1 MVSADP
7 ITVGENATVVV
18 SGLAD
23 ATGIVSVVINGVV
36 YEASIVG
43 GVASVVVSG
52 LTENV
57 TAVVSYAGDDR
68 YNNASASV
76 DIVVYPQ
83 PVPPKEDLNVS
94 ISADDITEGE
104 IAVIEISG
112 LADATGN
119 ITAAVNDKNYSTR
132 IRSGGVAFIFVY
144 DLTEN
149 ATAVISY
156 SGDDKY
162 NNFTKSVNITVNPK
176 EKVDSTINVNAEDIV
191 EGETANV
198 LITIPGDATGNVTV
212 ILNGESRVIDIN
224 STTVRGLN
232 GILSMLVTY
241 ENLTAGN
248 YTVIAVYSGNNNY
261 NPSNATAAFVVGK
274 TAKENATMDIDVSP
288 VTEGQN
294 VTVNVE
300 LPEDATGTVNAFVN
314 GKNYTVPLKDGK
326 ATITIPKLAA
336 GNYTIPV
343 TYSGDDKYNSE
354 TEEVNVTVKE
364 DQKSNIIKAPDVT
377 KYFRGSERFVVT
389 VTDYQGSP
397 LANKTVVININ
408 GASYTRNTDANGTA
422 SIALGLNSGVYNATV
437 TVDSNTINSVVTI
450 LPTVNGSDVVKMYRN
465 ATQYYATFLD
475 SEGKYLADGTVVR
488 FNINGVMY
496 DRMVSGGKG
505 LARLNINL
513 EQGKYIITTMNTV
526 TGENTAN
533 NITVLSLI
541 TENRDVTKYYRNAT
555 QYTVKVLGEDG
566 KAVGAGVTVR
576 FNINGVF
583 YERQTDASGIAK
595 LNINLQAGDYI
606 ITAEYNGCM
615 VSNNIKILP
624 ILNATDVSMKYRDG
638 TQFKANL
645 VDGQGKPC
653 VNQVVTFNIN
663 GVFYNRITDAS
674 GQAKL
679 NINLMPG
686 EYIITSSYNGSS
698 IANTIKISA

>member
-1 MVSADP
+1 
-7 ITVGENATVVV
+7 
-18 SGLAD
+18 
-23 ATGIVSVVINGVV
+23 
-36 YEASIVG
+36 
-43 GVASVVVSG
+43 
-52 LTENV
+52 
-57 TAVVSYAGDDR
+57 
-68 YNNASASV
+68 
-76 DIVVYPQ
+76 
-83 PVPPKEDLNVS
+83 
-94 ISADDITEGE
+94 
-104 IAVIEISG
+104 
-112 LADATGN
+112 
-119 ITAAVNDKNYSTR
+119 
-132 IRSGGVAFIFVY
+132 
-144 DLTEN
+144 
-149 ATAVISY
+149 
-156 SGDDKY
+156 DDKY

-212 ILNGESRVIDIN
+212 ILNSESSVIDIN

-261 NPSNATAAFVVGK
+261 NPSNATDAFVVGK

-377 KYFRGSERFVVT
+377 KYFRGPERFVVT
-389 VTDYQGSP
+389 VTDYQGTP
-397 LANKTVVININ
+397 LVNKTVVININ

-496 DRMVSGGKG
+496 DRKVSRGKG

-566 KAVGAGVTVR
+566 KTVGAGVTVR

-615 VSNNIKILP
+615 VSNNIKVLP

-645 VDGQGKPC
+645 VDGQGKPY
-653 VNQVVTFNIN
+653 VNQAVTFNIN

>member
-1 MVSADP
+1 
-7 ITVGENATVVV
+7 
-18 SGLAD
+18 
-23 ATGIVSVVINGVV
+23 
-36 YEASIVG
+36 
-43 GVASVVVSG
+43 
-52 LTENV
+52 
-57 TAVVSYAGDDR
+57 
-68 YNNASASV
+68 
-76 DIVVYPQ
+76 
-83 PVPPKEDLNVS
+83 
-94 ISADDITEGE
+94 
-104 IAVIEISG
+104 
-112 LADATGN
+112 
-119 ITAAVNDKNYSTR
+119 
-132 IRSGGVAFIFVY
+132 
-144 DLTEN
+144 
-149 ATAVISY
+149 
-156 SGDDKY
+156 
-162 NNFTKSVNITVNPK
+162 
-176 EKVDSTINVNAEDIV
+176 
-191 EGETANV
+191 
-198 LITIPGDATGNVTV
+198 
-212 ILNGESRVIDIN
+212 
-224 STTVRGLN
+224 
-232 GILSMLVTY
+232 MLMLKTF
-241 ENLTAGN
+241 
-248 YTVIAVYSGNNNY
+248 TVIAVYSGNNKY

-274 TAKENATMDIDVSP
+274 PAKENATMDIDVAP

-300 LPEDATGTVNAFVN
+300 LSEDATGTVTASVN

-326 ATITIPKLAA
+326 ATITIPELAA

-364 DQKSNIIKAPDVT
+364 DKKSNIIKAPDVT
-377 KYFRGSERFVVT
+377 KYFRGPERFVVT
-389 VTDYQGSP
+389 VTDYQDTP
-397 LANKTVVININ
+397 LVNKTVVININ

-437 TVDSNTINSVVTI
+437 TVDNDTINSVVTI

-488 FNINGVMY
+488 FNINGVLY
-496 DRMVSGGKG
+496 DRKVSGGKG

-513 EQGKYIITTMNTV
+513 EQGKYIITAMNTV

-615 VSNNIKILP
+615 VSNNIKVLP

-645 VDGQGKPC
+645 VDGQGKPY
-653 VNQVVTFNIN
+653 VNKAVTFNIN

-686 EYIITSSYNGSS
+686 EYIILVL
-698 IANTIKISA
+698 KEV

>member
-1 MVSADP
+1 M
-7 ITVGENATVVV
+7 
-18 SGLAD
+18 
-23 ATGIVSVVINGVV
+23 
-36 YEASIVG
+36 
-43 GVASVVVSG
+43 
-52 LTENV
+52 
-57 TAVVSYAGDDR
+57 
-68 YNNASASV
+68 
-76 DIVVYPQ
+76 
-83 PVPPKEDLNVS
+83 
-94 ISADDITEGE
+94 
-104 IAVIEISG
+104 
-112 LADATGN
+112 ADATGN
-119 ITAAVNDKNYSTR
+119 ITAAVNDKDYSAR

-149 ATAVISY
+149 ATAVVSY
-156 SGDDKY
+156 KGDDKY

-191 EGETANV
+191 EGETANI

-248 YTVIAVYSGNNNY
+248 YTVIAVYSGNNKY

-274 TAKENATMDIDVSP
+274 PAKENATMDIDVAP

-300 LPEDATGTVNAFVN
+300 LPEDATGTVTASIN

-326 ATITIPKLAA
+326 ATITIPELVA

-343 TYSGDDKYNSE
+343 TYSGDDKYNSG

-364 DQKSNIIKAPDVT
+364 DKKSNIIKAPDVT
-377 KYFRGSERFVVT
+377 KYFRGPERFVVT

-397 LANKTVVININ
+397 LVNKTVVININ

-437 TVDSNTINSVVTI
+437 TVDNNTINSVVTI
-450 LPTVNGSDVVKMYRN
+450 MPTVNGSDVVKMYRN

-488 FNINGVMY
+488 FNINGVLY
-496 DRMVSGGKG
+496 DRKVSGGKG

-513 EQGKYIITTMNTV
+513 EQGKYIITAMNTV

-566 KAVGAGVTVR
+566 KTVGAGVTVR

-615 VSNNIKILP
+615 VSNNIKVLP

-645 VDGQGKPC
+645 VDGQGKPS
-653 VNQVVTFNIN
+653 VNQAVTFNIN

>member
-1 MVSADP
+1 
-7 ITVGENATVVV
+7 
-18 SGLAD
+18 
-23 ATGIVSVVINGVV
+23 
-36 YEASIVG
+36 
-43 GVASVVVSG
+43 
-52 LTENV
+52 
-57 TAVVSYAGDDR
+57 
-68 YNNASASV
+68 
-76 DIVVYPQ
+76 
-83 PVPPKEDLNVS
+83 
-94 ISADDITEGE
+94 
-104 IAVIEISG
+104 
-112 LADATGN
+112 
-119 ITAAVNDKNYSTR
+119 
-132 IRSGGVAFIFVY
+132 
-144 DLTEN
+144 
-149 ATAVISY
+149 
-156 SGDDKY
+156 
-162 NNFTKSVNITVNPK
+162 
-176 EKVDSTINVNAEDIV
+176 
-191 EGETANV
+191 
-198 LITIPGDATGNVTV
+198 
-212 ILNGESRVIDIN
+212 
-224 STTVRGLN
+224 
-232 GILSMLVTY
+232 MLVTY

-300 LPEDATGTVNAFVN
+300 LPEDATGTVTATV
-314 GKNYTVPLKDGK
+314 GSKEYTVPVKNGK
-326 ATITIPKLAA
+326 ATINISELAV

-377 KYFRGSERFVVT
+377 KYFRGPERFVVT
-389 VTDYQGSP
+389 VTDYQGTP
-397 LANKTVVININ
+397 LVNKTVVININ

-496 DRMVSGGKG
+496 DRKVSRGKG

-566 KAVGAGVTVR
+566 KTVGAGVTVR

-615 VSNNIKILP
+615 VSNNIKVLP

-645 VDGQGKPC
+645 VDGQGKPY
-653 VNQVVTFNIN
+653 VNQAVTFNIN